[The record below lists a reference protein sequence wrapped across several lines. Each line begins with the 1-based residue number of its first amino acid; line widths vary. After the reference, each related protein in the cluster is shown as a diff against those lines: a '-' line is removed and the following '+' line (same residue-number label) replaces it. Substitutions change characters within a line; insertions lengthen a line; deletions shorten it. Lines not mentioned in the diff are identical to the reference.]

1 MGGGWRRRA
10 GRGGRRDA
18 AAARTSSEST
28 SASSVFVSSGL
39 ASVYD
44 SFSAGKC
51 GRRNLSG
58 LGTDVI
64 DEVEVRT
71 SSTIFSSAALRSSF
85 TGSRTR
91 STRSS
96 ISFCSAWSSSESSA
110 TSPER
115 VLILV
120 SAFVG
125 FLEAS
130 SSFAFFGGEGG
141 MADADLR
148 NAERS
153 ASAAERVGERRA
165 KGDLRDASCVDVDR
179 SPIVCWKYRSAQRAN
194 SPESQPQPRK
204 FAT

>member
-1 MGGGWRRRA
+1 MSGRRA
-10 GRGGRRDA
+10 GRGGRCDEVVP
-18 AAARTSSEST
+18 RTSSEST

-125 FLEAS
+125 LLEAS

-153 ASAAERVGERRA
+153 ASAVS
-165 KGDLRDASCVDVDR
+165 ASAAAAR
-179 SPIVCWKYRSAQRAN
+179 KSSSAQSTRGA
-194 SPESQPQPRK
+194 SP
-204 FAT
+204 T